1 MPEIRQLVCAEPG
14 CKAVLSTDLGASPVC
29 PLCPSPKVNTPGQV
43 CCVPYRDKPP
53 TPLDPP
59 HPCARSTERWGQEGM
74 VCCLCSNPTVMGGA
88 GLQKCQLFNKKRPL
102 SLRRKRDIVGK
113 GRTKRNEAGGMP
125 GLRLVL
131 LGKKV
136 KSWNH
141 LLEGSL
147 SWDFLDTFLHMLVM
161 CRVLC

>member
-1 MPEIRQLVCAEPG
+1 MQSRAEYRSWRFTCMSTVSKPQSKYTWASVLCSLQRQ
-14 CKAVLSTDLGASPVC
+14 ASH
-29 PLCPSPKVNTPGQV
+29 TPG
-43 CCVPYRDKPP
+43 PP
-53 TPLDPP
+53 TPLCTQ
-59 HPCARSTERWGQEGM
+59 HRKGGQEGM